1 MPRKTRREDHPA
13 SLIFPVWFQ
22 GNGDYSWTVN
32 VRCRHREIHGTPY
45 RSRSGV
51 FFTPAP
57 RPTPPDASVSKKF
70 FSSSMLTPVLT
81 ATALALGIPIG
92 RSLQQPLQKSESNK
106 ETTETGATP
115 RGATPSKKEL
125 KGLKSEEDEAAAE
138 AEFSQLLGER
148 NRTES
153 KRTPLQIMAGISAAF
168 QEKSELRRFLGIYEA
183 VSELGKES
191 LGEAL
196 ERARAENNPIAIRAI
211 ERRWAEI
218 DPENALKD
226 WMEGKG
232 KPPGD
237 AFFGAWAKSDPAGAL
252 RWFSSLPEGEVRKE
266 AGVAVL
272 DRIAKADP
280 QRALDFSSQL
290 SDGKDQALLVTRAL
304 AALGGKDPATALAA
318 AQSLPEGPGRKAGLD
333 SVVTQIA
340 ATNLEEAQRL
350 AKELPP
356 NTLSGASS
364 VIAGALVRQSP
375 ESALEWAETLPE
387 GTSKASAYA
396 GIAREWASRDVVAA
410 AAWLDTLPRGTERD
424 SAVAS
429 FANRTAPRD
438 PEGATAWAST
448 LPQGEQRT
456 AVLSQTLAIWQR
468 VNPAAAA
475 EWLANATEISAS
487 EREAISQAA
496 SQRFDPQRIRQFRER
511 RAGQ

>member
-1 MPRKTRREDHPA
+1 
-13 SLIFPVWFQ
+13 
-22 GNGDYSWTVN
+22 
-32 VRCRHREIHGTPY
+32 
-45 RSRSGV
+45 
-51 FFTPAP
+51 
-57 RPTPPDASVSKKF
+57 
-70 FSSSMLTPVLT
+70 
-81 ATALALGIPIG
+81 
-92 RSLQQPLQKSESNK
+92 
-106 ETTETGATP
+106 
-115 RGATPSKKEL
+115 
-125 KGLKSEEDEAAAE
+125 
-138 AEFSQLLGER
+138 
-148 NRTES
+148 
-153 KRTPLQIMAGISAAF
+153 MAGISAAF
-168 QEKSELRRFLGIYEA
+168 QEKSELRRFLGTYES

-196 ERARAENNPIAIRAI
+196 ERARAENNPIATRAI

-252 RWFSSLPEGEVRKE
+252 RWFSALPEGEVRKE
-266 AGVAVL
+266 AGAAVL

-280 QRALDFSSQL
+280 QRALDFSGQL
-290 SDGKDQALLVTRAL
+290 SDGKAQALLVTRAL

-340 ATNLEEAQRL
+340 TTNLEEAQRL

-375 ESALEWAETLPE
+375 ESALEWATTLPE

-410 AAWLDTLPRGTERD
+410 ASWLDTLPRCPERD

-456 AVLSQTLAIWQR
+456 AVLSQTFAIWQR
-468 VNPAAAA
+468 IKPAAAA
-475 EWLANATEISAS
+475 EWLDNAPELSAS
-487 EREAISQAA
+487 ERE
-496 SQRFDPQRIRQFRER
+496 ELR
-511 RAGQ
+511 RARDRPLRR